1 MSIQKAQKN
10 EIVKF
15 DREAFAARFSPKNI
29 RKEFR
34 HVNSLQKAVE
44 SDSNSL
50 AVYRKQSSP
59 EFIEGMIEVYLHDLN
74 STTNTHHNLTDEQI
88 EELAQDITTLHFQ
101 MSLVEVHFVI
111 KQGKRGK
118 FGKVGTF
125 AINEETVLGWFE
137 KYAEDRCQ
145 YFMQRKTSE
154 GIENKQNAEAAANV
168 SPIVIE
174 GLSRVKKEID
184 KRSKEES
191 EGFEDV
197 KDQYYKKGEVVFE
210 STEDND
216 ELNEKKR
223 QLLGDNWKEIELKN
237 SEGCKKLTRE
247 D

>member
-1 MSIQKAQKN
+1 MSIEKHKKN

-15 DREAFAARFSPKNI
+15 DRDAFTVRFSPKNI

-44 SDSNSL
+44 ADQNSV

-88 EELAQDITTLHFQ
+88 EELAQDITTLHYQ
-101 MSLVEVHFVI
+101 LSMVEIHYVI

-125 AINEETVLGWFE
+125 AINEETVLGWFDQ
-137 KYAEDRCQ
+137 YAEDRVQ

-154 GIENKQNAEAAANV
+154 GIEHKQNAEHSANV
-168 SPIVIE
+168 SPIIIE

-184 KRSKEES
+184 KRSNEAK
-191 EGFEDV
+191 EGFDDF
-197 KDQYYKKGEVVFE
+197 KSDYYEKGEIEFV
-210 STEDND
+210 DNSD
-216 ELNEKKR
+216 NE
-223 QLLGDNWKEIELKN
+223 ELKRLQEEAIRKYGP
-237 SEGCKKLTRE
+237 SGQR